1 MSSGDNSF
9 KAPEARVADAATA
22 AGNFIADGRSVAAG
36 NGVNWI
42 SGGWELFKKAP
53 GVWIGLTIVY
63 IVVMMVLGMIPLVN
77 LALSLLAPVFIG
89 GIMLGCK
96 ALDDGEDLS
105 VGHLFAGFSNNF
117 GNLIL
122 VGVIYLVG
130 FIAIGLIVGV
140 IAAVGV
146 GAAAMGG
153 GKVALI
159 PMLLAAL
166 IALLLFVPLAM
177 ATWFAPALVL
187 FHELA
192 PFVAM
197 KASFFACIKN
207 FLPFLLYGLVVLVLA
222 IVATIPLGLG
232 WLVLIPVLMASMY
245 TGYRD
250 MFIGS

>member
-166 IALLLFVPLAM
+166 IALLLF
-177 ATWFAPALVL
+177 
-187 FHELA
+187 HELA